1 MYGGCEL
8 RVRLAERRASGER
21 ENKNAYEAR
30 VLEAKKGREDRKEKV
45 EGVKKKEIYICMK
58 YEE

>member
-8 RVRLAERRASGER
+8 RVRVAERRASGER

-30 VLEAKKGREDRKEKV
+30 VFEAKQGRKDRKEKSRV
-45 EGVKKKEIYICMK
+45 WEKV
-58 YEE
+58 